1 MGPAQRERTVIPLNS
16 TERTGHPHVKKNET
30 GLVHCTMCKTQ
41 LKMDSRCKH
50 KVAKQPDFKK
60 TTLGRLH
67 GIGVGD
73 GSVNV
78 TPKAQATQPKQIG
91 RVTLNQKPWK
101 ADKRRLEMAT
111 SKGEKKTVNHT
122 SAWAS
127 SPKHTRNPYNSA
139 AKPQITHWN

>member
-1 MGPAQRERTVIPLNS
+1 MCMGPVQGERTVIPLNS

-30 GLVHCTMCKTQ
+30 GLLHCTMFKTQ

-67 GIGVGD
+67 GIGVGG

-78 TPKAQATQPKQIG
+78 TPKAQATRTKTDRQGYAEPK
-91 RVTLNQKPWK
+91 
-101 ADKRRLEMAT
+101 ALESRHAPT
-111 SKGEKKTVNHT
+111 
-122 SAWAS
+122 
-127 SPKHTRNPYNSA
+127 
-139 AKPQITHWN
+139 